1 MIDKAKCS
9 EYYFPKC
16 REFNDFLKTMK
27 DFKYIDIKSQ
37 LYLIILFYL
46 DIDDKYKT
54 GIYNTIMN
62 IQKILFYKKKELK
75 DKCLLIL
82 NEKYIL
88 HNVIKD
94 MVNEILKKKYENDAK
109 SIYICD
115 SVVIKEFDIFLE
127 ENNTNREKLK
137 NYDKQKVL
145 AIVIFF
151 YSYLMITK
159 YNWCFIYINE
169 NVDVIENLYGKNGN
183 ISNEYRIK
191 KTFFNIDKN
200 DADVFFLFFFLKNI

>member
-1 MIDKAKCS
+1 
-9 EYYFPKC
+9 
-16 REFNDFLKTMK
+16 
-27 DFKYIDIKSQ
+27 
-37 LYLIILFYL
+37 
-46 DIDDKYKT
+46 
-54 GIYNTIMN
+54 
-62 IQKILFYKKKELK
+62 
-75 DKCLLIL
+75 
-82 NEKYIL
+82 
-88 HNVIKD
+88 

-127 ENNTNREKLK
+127 ENK
-137 NYDKQKVL
+137 
-145 AIVIFF
+145 IFF

-183 ISNEYRIK
+183 ISTEYRIK

-200 DADVFFLFFFLKNI
+200 DADVFFWFSFLKNI